1 MALNLRIGSIRDRT
15 RSEGPGIRFAVWLQ
29 GCSLRCAGCF
39 NPHFWNPNLGTV
51 VSVDALLLQIKGSI
65 QRHPEIEGVTFL
77 GGEPFEQSISLAA
90 LAAEIRTQGLSVM
103 TFTGYRLDEL
113 EDTSHSDYF
122 SRQELLR
129 QTDLLVDGRYES
141 DKIDKIRPWVGS
153 TNQNFHFLSERYCP
167 ESLFINAKD
176 SIEIN
181 VSPQGIA
188 KINGWAT
195 SDSLEKLLENL

>member
-15 RSEGPGIRFAVWLQ
+15 RSEGPGIRFAIWLQ
-29 GCSLRCAGCF
+29 GCSLKCSGCF

-51 VSVDALLLQIKGSI
+51 ISVDALVLQIKASI
-65 QRHPEIEGVTFL
+65 QCYPEIQGVTFL
-77 GGEPFEQSISLAA
+77 GGEPFEQSISLAV
-90 LAAEIRTQGLSVM
+90 LAAEIQRQGLSVM
-103 TFTGYRLDEL
+103 TFTGYRFDEL
-113 EDTSHSDYF
+113 EDTSHIDYS

-129 QTDLLVDGRYES
+129 HTDLLVDGRFES
-141 DKIDKIRPWVGS
+141 DKIDRIRPWVGS
-153 TNQNFHFLSERYCP
+153 TNQNYHFLSERYCP
-167 ESLFINAKD
+167 ETLFVKAYD

-181 VSPQGIA
+181 ISSQGTT